1 MTVHLT
7 YYTPDVPN
15 TVTVTVDGMDL
26 LPTETVGKELSTK
39 LTLPEHSEKL
49 TVRLVVKDGSKGG
62 NYSYEDEK
70 TADVCEGG
78 ETPTPPPTELTPTEL
93 TPTEPTPSEPTPTEP
108 TQTEPAPPETP
119 GTETPEPSDT
129 PSGEPSESA
138 PAVPVPSG
146 STPPLAE
153 TGSSS
158 ATPVI
163 GGAALAVLLAD
174 GGILWVVRKRRT
186 TQA

>member
-1 MTVHLT
+1 MTCSGVTVDLT
-7 YYTPDVPN
+7 YYTPDVPS
-15 TVTVTVDGMDL
+15 TVTVTVDGKDL

-70 TADVCEGG
+70 TADVCEG
-78 ETPTPPPTELTPTEL
+78 ETSTPPPTEP

-108 TQTEPAPPETP
+108 TQTESAPSETP

-138 PAVPVPSG
+138 PTVPVPSG
-146 STPPLAE
+146 SAPPLAE

-174 GGILWVVRKRRT
+174 GGILWAVRKRRT